1 MNIYQIASSTSWWS
15 ECSEQRHC
23 RSKFVIH
30 NCIVRAISWS
40 KVITIG
46 NDLPG
51 ILLESEESMILAQ
64 DSQENVASIWFA
76 S

>member
-1 MNIYQIASSTSWWS
+1 M
-15 ECSEQRHC
+15 
-23 RSKFVIH
+23 IH
-30 NCIVRAISWS
+30 NYIVCAISRS